1 MEWKKNARILK
12 EQYNLMTEMSKYTL
26 KKGRENMKIT
36 DLLEEKSIKLNSLAS
51 SKEEV
56 LNQMIN
62 LISQT
67 GNIVNKQEFKETV
80 FKREKEGTTG
90 IGEGIAIPHGKS
102 RTVKKATL
110 AAMVLPKGVEF
121 EALDGKKV
129 NLMFLIAAPDNQ
141 ENTHLEVLSRLSA
154 LLMDEKFRE
163 NLKRAKTP
171 TEFIDFINEA
181 ENAKYGEE
189 KAVDELLA
197 DTFKASMQENT
208 QKGTYEILCITSC
221 PTGIAHT
228 YMAAEALEKAGKET
242 NHTIKVE
249 TQGQSGVKNHLT
261 KEEIQNAEAIIIAAD
276 TNVDLTR
283 FNGKKLIKTR
293 VADGIH
299 KPKELIERALSNET
313 PIYNSGENNNSQE
326 VNSDEKEGIGRSIY
340 RHLMN
345 GVTHMLPFVVGGGI
359 LIAISFLLDNYEIN
373 PAGFGS
379 NTPVAAFFNT
389 IGNAA
394 FGFMLTIL
402 AGYIAMSIAD
412 RPGLAAGFVGGAVAV
427 SGVSLQSI
435 TNPDVATVSSGFLGA
450 LLAGF
455 IAGYIILIL
464 KRLFSLIP
472 KSLEGIRTI
481 LLYPVFGI
489 LLTGAAVMLINPA
502 VGMINTGLNNF
513 LNGLSGTNKVI
524 LGAILGGMMSVDLGG
539 PVNKA
544 AYTFGTG
551 MLSQGHYDIMA
562 AVMAG
567 GMVAPLVIALLATF
581 FPKKLDQKD
590 RSSALLNYILGF
602 SFISEGAIPFASSDP
617 LRVLPSCIIGS
628 AVAGALSMLFNC
640 TVMAPHGGIFVIGIV
655 GNALMYIVSI
665 GVGAAVGALILA
677 ALKKSAGQAKEKQA

>member
-1 MEWKKNARILK
+1 
-12 EQYNLMTEMSKYTL
+12 
-26 KKGRENMKIT
+26 MKIT
-36 DLLEEKSIKLNSLAS
+36 DLLEERAIKLNALAS

-102 RTVKKATL
+102 RAVKKACL
-110 AAMVLPKGVEF
+110 AAAVLPKGVEF
-121 EALDGKKV
+121 EALDSKKV
-129 NLMFLIAAPDNQ
+129 NLIFLIASPEEGN
-141 ENTHLEVLSRLSA
+141 NTHLEVLSRLSA

-163 NLKRAKTP
+163 NLKKSKTP
-171 TEFIDFINEA
+171 KEFIDAIDQAEA
-181 ENAKYGEE
+181 EKFKEE
-189 KAVDELLA
+189 QIVDEVLQDTHIA
-197 DTFKASMQENT
+197 DIKENT
-208 QKGTYEILCITSC
+208 EKGYEILCITSC

-249 TQGQSGVKNHLT
+249 TQGQSGVKNRLT
-261 KEEIQNAEAIIIAAD
+261 KEEIQNAKAIIIAAD
-276 TNVDLTR
+276 TNVDLSR

-293 VADGIH
+293 VADVIH
-299 KPKELIERALSNET
+299 KPRELIERALSNET
-313 PIYNSGENNNSQE
+313 TIYQNGKDEKAQDIIQE
-326 VNSDEKEGIGRSIY
+326 EKEGLGRNIY
-340 RHLMN
+340 KHLMN

-402 AGYIAMSIAD
+402 AGYIATSIAD
-412 RPGLAAGFVGGAVAV
+412 RPGLVAGFVGGAIAI

-435 TNPDVATVSSGFLGA
+435 SDPDTVTVSSGFLGA

-464 KRLFSLIP
+464 RKLFSKIP
-472 KSLEGIRTI
+472 RSLEGIRTI

-489 LLTGAAVMLINPA
+489 LLTGAAVMLINPFI
-502 VGMINTGLNNF
+502 GMINTALNDF
-513 LNGLSGTNKVI
+513 LANMSGVNKVI

-581 FPKKLDQKD
+581 FPKKLDNKD
-590 RSSALLNYILGF
+590 RSSAFLNYILGL

-617 LRVLPSCIIGS
+617 LRVLPACIIGS
-628 AVAGALSMLFNC
+628 AVSGALSMLFNC

-655 GNALMYIVSI
+655 GNSLMYIVSI
-665 GVGAAVGALILA
+665 AAGAAVGALILA
-677 ALKKSAGQAKEKQA
+677 LLKKSTGQEKGKHA

>member
-1 MEWKKNARILK
+1 
-12 EQYNLMTEMSKYTL
+12 
-26 KKGRENMKIT
+26 MKIT
-36 DLLEEKSIKLNSLAS
+36 DLLEEKAIKLNSLAA

-80 FKREKEGTTG
+80 FRREKEGTTG

-129 NLMFLIAAPDNQ
+129 NIIILIAAPENQ

-171 TEFIDFINEA
+171 TEFINFINEA

-261 KEEIQNAEAIIIAAD
+261 KEEIQNAKAIIIAAD

-283 FNGKKLIKTR
+283 FNGKKLLKTR

-299 KPKELIERALSNET
+299 KPKELIERALSDEI
-313 PIYNSGENNNSQE
+313 PIYDSGENSDSQK

-402 AGYIAMSIAD
+402 SGYIAMSIAD

-435 TNPDVATVSSGFLGA
+435 SNPDVVTVSSGFLGA

-581 FPKKLDQKD
+581 FPKKLAQKD

-628 AVAGALSMLFNC
+628 AVSGALSMLFNC

-665 GVGAAVGALILA
+665 GVGAIVGALILA
-677 ALKKSAGQAKEKQA
+677 ALKKSAGQAKAK